1 MTNSEKIV
9 YSIFGVTNKSTQ
21 DMAYAV
27 DRMAELLFDQ
37 NQKLDGIKVGKA
49 IYPVVA
55 ERAERPVGGGS
66 RNIQRLTRACWD
78 AENRKNLLPFLGRDM
93 PIRVPKELLFHLAY
107 YSRTGIPY
115 VKAMKHHAAPPV

>member
-1 MTNSEKIV
+1 MDT
-9 YSIFGVTNKSTQ
+9 IFSVTNKSTK
-21 DMAYAV
+21 DMVYAV
-27 DRMAELLFDQ
+27 DRL
-37 NQKLDGIKVGKA
+37 
-49 IYPVVA
+49 A
-55 ERAERPVGGGS
+55 ERAERPVGGVS

-115 VKAMKHHAAPPV
+115 IKAMKHHAAPPV

>member
-1 MTNSEKIV
+1 MDT
-9 YSIFGVTNKSTQ
+9 IFGVTNKSTK
-21 DMAYAV
+21 DVVYAV
-27 DRMAELLFDQ
+27 DRMA
-37 NQKLDGIKVGKA
+37 
-49 IYPVVA
+49 
-55 ERAERPVGGGS
+55 VGGVS

-115 VKAMKHHAAPPV
+115 IKAMKHHAAPPV